1 MPPLRSNLRA
11 ILTLGRGV
19 TRGISPL
26 TAGEDPIAMFRTWFD
41 EARDAGIFL
50 PERVAIATATADGA
64 PSVRMML
71 LKGVDERGFVF
82 YTNYESRKGSELEQ
96 NPRAALC
103 FHWPIL
109 ERQVR
114 VEGGVERI
122 TPEESEAY
130 FHTRARGSQLGAWA
144 SEQSRELP
152 NREELERNFEEHKVK
167 FRGGE
172 VPLPPFWGGYR
183 IQPDRIEFWQGRL
196 NRLHDRLLYTRSS
209 DGWGIRRL
217 NP

>member
-1 MPPLRSNLRA
+1 MRSNLRA

-19 TRGISPL
+19 TKGISPL
-26 TAGEDPIAMFRTWFD
+26 TAGEDPIPMFRTWFD
-41 EARDAGIFL
+41 DARGAGIFL
-50 PERVAIATATADGA
+50 PERVALATATTDGA

-82 YTNYESRKGSELEQ
+82 YTNYGSRKGDELEQ

-103 FHWPIL
+103 FHWPVL

-114 VEGGVERI
+114 VEGPVARL
-122 TPEESEAY
+122 TSEESEAY
-130 FHTRARGSQLGAWA
+130 FRTRPRGSRIGAWA
-144 SEQSRELP
+144 SEQSRELS
-152 NREELERNFEEHKVK
+152 NREALERRFKEHDAR
-167 FRGGE
+167 FRGGD

-183 IQPDRIEFWQGRL
+183 VRPERIEFWQGRA

-209 DGWGIRRL
+209 GGWKIRRL

>member
-1 MPPLRSNLRA
+1 MSPLRSNLRA

-19 TRGISPL
+19 TKGISPL
-26 TAGEDPIAMFRTWFD
+26 TSDEDPIAMFQAWFD

-50 PERVAIATATADGA
+50 PERVAIATATADGV

-71 LKGVDERGFVF
+71 LKGVDDRGFVF
-82 YTNYESRKGSELEQ
+82 YTNYESRKGDELER
-96 NPRAALC
+96 NPRASLC

-114 VEGGVERI
+114 VEGLAERI

-130 FHTRARGSQLGAWA
+130 FRSRPRGSQLGAWA

-152 NREELERNFEEHKVK
+152 NREQLEGRFEEHKAE
-167 FRGGE
+167 FRGRE
-172 VPLPPFWGGYR
+172 IPLPPFWGGYR
-183 IQPDRIEFWQGRL
+183 VRPERIEFWQGRL
-196 NRLHDRLLYTRSS
+196 DRLHDRLLYTRSA
-209 DGWGIRRL
+209 DGWEILRL